1 MLCLPGQ
8 SFHEPSLPPVSCI
21 EHDKMP
27 CCDLVIILGDIDR
40 LLCSLPVL
48 LLRGCLAF
56 VLGGDARLNRI
67 VQQISESEIF
77 SKYS

>member
-21 EHDKMP
+21 EHPEMP
-27 CCDLVIILGDIDR
+27 CCDLVIILVEIEWF
-40 LLCSLPVL
+40 LCSLPVL

-77 SKYS
+77 SKYP